1 MLLWEVL
8 AAKRQAKIKAE
19 PVSAEPERHSQRL
32 PFDTRCSAMT
42 KSGKRCQGRILK
54 GREFCFCHDP
64 ECVAKRQARRMSE
77 AELKRRRLM
86 HLPGGYLR
94 KLSNRRTIGNAMD
107 RIYREV
113 RLGEITPEMGRVLF
127 LILTRILD
135 SGLADGASPPRLP
148 GRTRAERLRP
158 RLDELL
164 TRAERSAWRKAVA
177 GAPELFADSRPA
189 LPIIDAVVEESASP
203 RRLPDVSP
211 TVTHSAS
218 RAVTVQRITPVPIPA
233 T

>member
-8 AAKRQAKIKAE
+8 AARRNAKAVSE
-19 PVSAEPERHSQRL
+19 PVSVEPERHTQRL
-32 PFDTRCSAMT
+32 PFDTRCSATT

-54 GREFCFCHDP
+54 DREFCFCHDP
-64 ECVAKRQARRMSE
+64 ECVAKRQARRLSE

-94 KLSNRRTIGNAMD
+94 KLSNRRTIGNALD

-148 GRTRAERLRP
+148 GRTKAERMRP

-164 TRAERSAWRKAVA
+164 TRAERSAWRKAVS
-177 GAPELFADSRPA
+177 GAPELFTDSRPA
-189 LPIIDAVVEESASP
+189 LPIIDAVVEESAGP
-203 RRLPDVSP
+203 RRLPD
-211 TVTHSAS
+211 TAHTAS
-218 RAVTVQRITPVPIPA
+218 RAVTVQRVTPLPIPA